1 MKKQKIKKVTCNGI
15 LIADNVMVADS
26 YFKRLR
32 GLLGKKQL
40 ASGEG
45 LLLTKCSSVHCFFM
59 KFTID
64 VVYLSADMVV
74 QDMETLLPWQVGKWI
89 RGTVHTLELEEGIA
103 ESYLKKGDQ
112 LEFEDSI
119 SLGQ

>member
-1 MKKQKIKKVTCNGI
+1 MPKKVSCNGV
-15 LIADNVMVADS
+15 LVADKVYLADS

-32 GLLGKKQL
+32 GLLGKEQL
-40 ASGEG
+40 EPGEG

-64 VVYLSADMVV
+64 VVYLSATMVV
-74 QDMETLLPWQVGKWI
+74 QGIETLQPWQMGKWV

-103 ESYLKKGDQ
+103 ESFIKKGDQ
-112 LEFEDSI
+112 LEFED
-119 SLGQ
+119 